1 MPFIPLLGV
10 GFFRYCGYVYV
21 LPSEIQLSRDL
32 GCVPVNRFNYTP
44 FVVPALSQYLDF
56 QRHMSWSFF
65 CSVSSDRM
73 RCVSLCV
80 DIGGIDNHHCLNFLF
95 IIGQVDTLIQ
105 SDTLCLECQC
115 ETQLNI
121 STIDYFNVKHSWL
134 FLPLTTSMWNTSDYF
149 CHWLLHCET
158 QLTISTIDYFNVKH
172 SWLFLPLT
180 TSM

>member
-1 MPFIPLLGV
+1 
-10 GFFRYCGYVYV
+10 
-21 LPSEIQLSRDL
+21 
-32 GCVPVNRFNYTP
+32 
-44 FVVPALSQYLDF
+44 
-56 QRHMSWSFF
+56 
-65 CSVSSDRM
+65 M

-95 IIGQVDTLIQ
+95 IIGQVDTLRQ

-158 QLTISTIDYFNVKH
+158 QLTISTFDYFNVKH
-172 SWLFLPLT
+172 SWILLPLN
-180 TSM
+180 TSMWNTADYFCQWLLQVVCICISSSFLYSYAFSKWCYEQHIASHDVYFIWRLILCWAFLWQCSYDYFTG